1 MIKKFNSCIFR
12 IIGLYLGIPALIA
25 LCLYKLLP
33 IILNYPP
40 DSIDNVF
47 QMEFDGITYTQ
58 QYALL
63 ISIIVTCSLI
73 ILFIRAYRIHHCLV
87 KLSAPKISQK
97 ETIDILLKV
106 RRFCYDTPYLL
117 YVLEILLP
125 LIFLPITF
133 MIIKAY
139 PLTILKICLAYLSF
153 FTLASVT
160 SFVFSKNKFG
170 YIINLLNEKYPE
182 LIQNIEQQST
192 LKRSNIKSLTIKLI
206 LQFMPLVMISLIF
219 LSLVGY
225 VQAAKKTG
233 DVYYTSYLTMFSNN
247 FNKTF
252 DSIEDV
258 RNQLSQI
265 TLLDNDH
272 QYFIIYSDGNYETAD
287 NSTLEAFFIKY
298 VLDNSEKE
306 GGRTF
311 DYFCLD
317 TEGVTLKCNLSNGD
331 YCYAGIRY
339 DTTQPEFLKVI
350 LISDILLF
358 ILIFSIL
365 LYVSHSLSS
374 EIKTVASRLKE
385 IASSNENN
393 INLNKKL
400 IVTSEDELADLSLAF
415 NQTQLFT
422 KNNIKQIRDN
432 QSMFMESER
441 LASLGQLIGGI
452 AHNLKTPIMS
462 ISGAAEGLTDLV
474 KEYDSSID
482 DPEVNSQD
490 HHDIAKDMSDW
501 IEKIK
506 EYTAYMSDIITAVK
520 GQAVT
525 LSETDN
531 VTFDIEELL
540 KRVNILMRHE
550 LKNALV
556 NLNIS
561 VKKSEHLKIHGDV
574 NSLVQVINN
583 MVSNAIQSYNG
594 KPDQNIDLVVSKDD
608 SHLYISIKD
617 YGCGLSP
624 KVKEKLFKEMI
635 TTKGKNG
642 TGLGLY
648 MSYSTIKAHFGGDI
662 TFTSEEGKGTTFT
675 ITLPL

>member
-1 MIKKFNSCIFR
+1 MIKKFNSCIFK

-63 ISIIVTCSLI
+63 ISIIVSCSLI

-87 KLSAPKISQK
+87 KLSAPKILQK

-125 LIFLPITF
+125 LIFLPVTF
-133 MIIKAY
+133 IIIKAY

-182 LIQNIEQQST
+182 LMQNIEQQST

-206 LQFMPLVMISLIF
+206 LQFMPLVIVSLIF

-287 NSTLEAFFIKY
+287 NSSLEAFFIKY

-331 YCYAGIRY
+331 YCYVGIRY

-358 ILIFSIL
+358 KLIFSIL

-374 EIKTVASRLKE
+374 EIKTVASRLK
-385 IASSNENN
+385 
-393 INLNKKL
+393 
-400 IVTSEDELADLSLAF
+400 
-415 NQTQLFT
+415 
-422 KNNIKQIRDN
+422 
-432 QSMFMESER
+432 
-441 LASLGQLIGGI
+441 
-452 AHNLKTPIMS
+452 
-462 ISGAAEGLTDLV
+462 
-474 KEYDSSID
+474 
-482 DPEVNSQD
+482 
-490 HHDIAKDMSDW
+490 
-501 IEKIK
+501 
-506 EYTAYMSDIITAVK
+506 
-520 GQAVT
+520 
-525 LSETDN
+525 
-531 VTFDIEELL
+531 
-540 KRVNILMRHE
+540 
-550 LKNALV
+550 
-556 NLNIS
+556 
-561 VKKSEHLKIHGDV
+561 
-574 NSLVQVINN
+574 
-583 MVSNAIQSYNG
+583 
-594 KPDQNIDLVVSKDD
+594 
-608 SHLYISIKD
+608 
-617 YGCGLSP
+617 
-624 KVKEKLFKEMI
+624 
-635 TTKGKNG
+635 
-642 TGLGLY
+642 
-648 MSYSTIKAHFGGDI
+648 
-662 TFTSEEGKGTTFT
+662 
-675 ITLPL
+675 